1 MDENRS
7 ITKMFFG
14 AGLVVAFVLMLI
26 SFKVYAFEGFEVDA
40 IPFWYN
46 DASYSQSYYQFADN
60 DSTYMIGDFY
70 HSSNQTEQGKE
81 VGLVTGFPV
90 PYYSDGDHYSIF
102 LNFAFSVPTS
112 AHVANDWVGIYVRPM
127 LSNVYMTPA
136 SSGTWLKVNVNTI
149 SPGSSTGFTDL
160 SYGTF
165 QWQGYANCSYRMLIV
180 STIDNDNT
188 QYIYNVSCVLDLNLI
203 ARDGILGA
211 ELRPFS
217 ISAKYYLG
225 YPSSS
230 TSNYGLGLYKNYSIR
245 CTDTSIYGL
254 LENIESAVS
263 SIDFSGLSGL
273 ADLNVTVENL
283 YNEYVNNASIELGLL
298 ESIYDDGETD
308 EDVTRWGEQA
318 SEFQSKN
325 DYLHELE
332 ESLEGTISDF
342 TFPEV
347 ANQTAVTN
355 VIGNFLSN
363 EFVIALTLAMMT
375 LMIVFLI
382 L

>member
-7 ITKMFFG
+7 VTKMFFG

-26 SFKVYAFEGFEVDA
+26 SFKVYAFEGFDVDA
-40 IPFWYN
+40 IPFYYN
-46 DASYSQSYYQFADN
+46 PDNYSQTYYQFSEEDP
-60 DSTYMIGDFY
+60 SYMVGDFY
-70 HSSNQTEQGKE
+70 HSANQTDQGRE
-81 VGLVTGFPV
+81 VGIVTGFPV
-90 PYYSDGDHYSIF
+90 PYYSDGDHYSVF
-102 LNFAFSVPTS
+102 LNFSFSVPTM
-112 AHVANDWVGIYVRPM
+112 AHSANDWVGIYVRPM
-127 LSNVYMTPA
+127 TSNSFLTPA
-136 SSGTWLKVNVNTI
+136 SGGTWLKVNVNTI
-149 SPGSSTGFTDL
+149 TPSGSTGCTDL

-180 STIDNDNT
+180 STIDAYHT

-203 ARDGILGA
+203 SGSGVLGS

-225 YPSSS
+225 YPQSS
-230 TSNYGLGLYKNYSIR
+230 TTTYGLGLYKKYSIR

-283 YNEYVNNASIELGLL
+283 YNEYVSNASLELGLL

-308 EDVTRWGEQA
+308 PDITEWADQA
-318 SEFQSKN
+318 TQFESKN
-325 DYLHELE
+325 DYLHDLE

-347 ANQTAVTN
+347 ANQTAVSN
-355 VIGNFLSN
+355 VVGAFFSN
-363 EFVIALTLAMMT
+363 ELVIALTLSVMT